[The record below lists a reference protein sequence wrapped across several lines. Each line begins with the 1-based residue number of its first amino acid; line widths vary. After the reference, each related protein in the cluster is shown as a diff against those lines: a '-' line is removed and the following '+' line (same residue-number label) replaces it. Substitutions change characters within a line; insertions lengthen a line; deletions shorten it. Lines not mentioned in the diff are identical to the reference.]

1 MPEVLDQFRM
11 FLLGNGN
18 TSDKGLQHMFRAE
31 IGKQIIVLFYK
42 IAIVLLDLWLR
53 TMDRLA
59 RSKAVVGFL
68 NSSTLQKKKK
78 KKKRNPSIG
87 KIYG

>member
-1 MPEVLDQFRM
+1 MVEKKKKKKRTIFRAMCEVVDQFRM
-11 FLLGNGN
+11 FLLGKGN

-31 IGKQIIVLFYK
+31 IEKQIIVLFYK
-42 IAIVLLDLWLR
+42 IALLDLWLR

-68 NSSTLQKKKK
+68 NSST
-78 KKKRNPSIG
+78 
-87 KIYG
+87 